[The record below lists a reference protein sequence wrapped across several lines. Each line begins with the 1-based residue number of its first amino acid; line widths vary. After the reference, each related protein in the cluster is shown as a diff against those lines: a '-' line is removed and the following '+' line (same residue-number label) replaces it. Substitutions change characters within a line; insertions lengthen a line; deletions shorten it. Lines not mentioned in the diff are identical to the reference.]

1 MAELTIRK
9 TNGHGQHQQRQQ
21 AQPSPMMT
29 PATMHPLRW
38 MRELMKWDPFFEMA
52 PLAGQLTGAPMQ
64 QGVLGAFDVKE
75 TPEALVFKADLP
87 GFTEKDVEITAANQ
101 RLTISGTRQDER
113 EEKGDTYY
121 VMERRQG
128 RFSRSFTLPQGVD
141 LDKVAAELKQGVLT
155 ITVPRASAGQAKK
168 IAVKAATPKS

>member
-1 MAELTIRK
+1 MAELAIRK
-9 TNGHGQHQQRQQ
+9 TNGNGHHQQQRQ
-21 AQPSPMMT
+21 ASQPAPMMP
-29 PATMHPLRW
+29 PAMMHPLRW
-38 MRELMKWDPFFEMA
+38 MRELMNLSE
-52 PLAGQLTGAPMQ
+52 LGQLR
-64 QGVLGAFDVKE
+64 QGVMAAFDVKE

-87 GFTEKDVEITAANQ
+87 GFTEKDLEITAAGQ

-113 EEKGDTYY
+113 EDKGDTFY
-121 VMERRQG
+121 VMERRHG

-168 IAVKAATPKS
+168 IAVKASTPKS